1 MKKYLNPKEYKEMYG
16 KPRTNFLSPKEY
28 KEIYGKPKR
37 SNFPSPMDYQK
48 MYRGNVPPIDP
59 HYIID
64 VPMAKP
70 TRSAPLIPPHTYPSH
85 TYLQDLNTQVS
96 NVAFIPPIGPPA
108 FYEASPS
115 YSESQF
121 VSSVPIDSPYPVI
134 EELPAYES
142 RSRNGSTTRPFIN
155 TRNVNALD
163 PLLNLD
169 DIYSANN
176 INPYSSVLPFEN
188 VELSLND
195 AMINNDVERRTEF
208 NRNRII
214 ESPNITSMSQTPLP
228 RSVFPRSEMHI
239 VPETTTDYKIL
250 LNEIKMERKRLNDY
264 ERNLLTQ
271 LTNKVQSKKHKK

>member
-16 KPRTNFLSPKEY
+16 YGKPKRSNFPSPKEY

-37 SNFPSPMDYQK
+37 SNFPSPMDYQR

-70 TRSAPLIPPHTYPSH
+70 TRNAPLIPSHTYPS
-85 TYLQDLNTQVS
+85 DLQVS

-142 RSRNGSTTRPFIN
+142 RSRNGSTTRPIIN

-188 VELSLND
+188 VELSLD
-195 AMINNDVERRTEF
+195 DVIINNDVERRTES

-228 RSVFPRSEMHI
+228 RSIFSRSEMHI
-239 VPETTTDYKIL
+239 VPETTTDYKVL

-264 ERNLLTQ
+264 ERKLITQ
-271 LTNKVQSKKHKK
+271 LTNEVQSKKHKK